1 MLVVETIA
9 RIRRDHLVKG
19 VPIKKI
25 ARDLRGSNNTVRK
38 VVRGDETSFSY
49 ERNIQADAEA
59 WAVVEELERQLEA
72 NEKKERRGSA
82 VSAADSIRQTS
93 DRSGSISTS
102 RSHGRR
108 RYRARIADLRPVSAT
123 RVANIHHHREADD
136 LGRTVEV
143 AERIVHRRSYET
155 LLFGSSRFALMVWTL
170 PFRRRV
176 RQNGVWFELQ
186 TEGASMDITT
196 IGFDLAKTVFQVH
209 GADGEGRAV
218 LRRKLRRGKVLAFF
232 AGLPSC
238 LVGMEACASAHY
250 WAREIQ
256 ALGHEVRLIPPQYV
270 RPFVK
275 TNKNGAADAEAICE
289 AVTRPTMRF
298 APAKGA
304 EQQSVLMLHRARE
317 LLVRQR
323 TMVIN
328 ALRGHCAELGLIVAQ
343 GALEGGGTGCH
354 HRRSR

>member
-1 MLVVETIA
+1 
-9 RIRRDHLVKG
+9 
-19 VPIKKI
+19 
-25 ARDLRGSNNTVRK
+25 
-38 VVRGDETSFSY
+38 
-49 ERNIQADAEA
+49 
-59 WAVVEELERQLEA
+59 
-72 NEKKERRGSA
+72 
-82 VSAADSIRQTS
+82 
-93 DRSGSISTS
+93 
-102 RSHGRR
+102 
-108 RYRARIADLRPVSAT
+108 
-123 RVANIHHHREADD
+123 
-136 LGRTVEV
+136 
-143 AERIVHRRSYET
+143 
-155 LLFGSSRFALMVWTL
+155 
-170 PFRRRV
+170 
-176 RQNGVWFELQ
+176 
-186 TEGASMDITT
+186 MDIAT

-209 GADGEGRAV
+209 GADAKGRPA

-275 TNKNGAADAEAICE
+275 TNKNDAADAEAICE

-298 APAKGA
+298 APAKSA

-343 GALEGGGTGCH
+343 GASKVEELVAIIEDPGDVRLPPLAREALGSLVEQLRSAQARIKQLRRRFWHGTDPTRRAAVL
-354 HRRSR
+354 RRSPASASSPRRRWSRRSEMARSSARAGSSRPGSVSCPGNTRVAARTDWGAYRSAGMAISGACSCMVREPCCAGAARSRVRVPAGPTGSWRGGRQTLSWSPWPIRQPASPGRCSATSVSTNRRRLRH

>member
-1 MLVVETIA
+1 
-9 RIRRDHLVKG
+9 
-19 VPIKKI
+19 
-25 ARDLRGSNNTVRK
+25 
-38 VVRGDETSFSY
+38 
-49 ERNIQADAEA
+49 
-59 WAVVEELERQLEA
+59 
-72 NEKKERRGSA
+72 
-82 VSAADSIRQTS
+82 
-93 DRSGSISTS
+93 
-102 RSHGRR
+102 
-108 RYRARIADLRPVSAT
+108 
-123 RVANIHHHREADD
+123 
-136 LGRTVEV
+136 
-143 AERIVHRRSYET
+143 
-155 LLFGSSRFALMVWTL
+155 
-170 PFRRRV
+170 
-176 RQNGVWFELQ
+176 
-186 TEGASMDITT
+186 MDITT

-209 GADGEGRAV
+209 GVDGEGRAV

-275 TNKNGAADAEAICE
+275 TNKNDAAEAICE

-298 APAKGA
+298 APAKSA

-343 GALEGGGTGCH
+343 GASKVEELVAIIEDPGDVRLPPLAREALGSLVEQLHSAQARIKQLETTLLAWHRSNQASRRLATIPGVGVITATALVATIEDGAQFRSGRQLSAWLGLVPRQHSSGGKDRLGGSRSAGMAISGACSCMMREACCAGAAPSRARGLAGPTGSWRGGRQTSCWSPWLIRQPASPGH
-354 HRRSR
+354 CSDTSVSTDRRPPDQLEADTNLRG